1 MAKLARVLGGWL
13 PRGSRLSEALGCASG
28 PVLLVRDTTI
38 TSDASITDEGRIMI
52 SLALALA
59 LALGAACFSAGPNVM
74 LVRPVKKA
82 ADRREV
88 GQPVGVKTP
97 LLGNAM

>member
-59 LALGAACFSAGPNVM
+59 LGAACFSAGPNVM